1 MTDRPVRPIS
11 DAPWTISI
19 DTGGTF
25 TDCIARSPQGVH
37 RRIKVLSNGRL
48 RAILRRDGTTHRLE
62 WRGSRPELDLTG
74 ARLRMLIAEGEVA
87 SEILSHD
94 AASDEVRLRP
104 AAWLDAIADPRIVE
118 LDLGIGAPRLA
129 IALAIGCDPR
139 RILAAV
145 DLRIATT
152 RGTNALL
159 EHRVGRTLLLVTEGF
174 ADLLRIGDQTR
185 PDLFALAI
193 PDRVPLHAAVV
204 EVPSRLDALGSLVR
218 PLDEDL
224 LRRRLGAV
232 ARDEIDAVALS
243 LVHGARHPAT
253 EARIAELL
261 RAQGFRRISCGSTLS
276 SRPGYLERTTAATAN
291 AALDREIR
299 DFLAEIS
306 RPGERI
312 SVRVMTSAGALVE
325 RSRFEPIESLLS
337 GPAAGA
343 VGVAAVADSLGRSKV
358 IGFDMGGTSTDVVRV
373 AGRVP
378 VRGRT
383 VVGHLTL
390 ASACVGIETVAAGGG
405 SICSVDAEG
414 RLRVGPESA
423 GADPGPAC
431 YGRGGPLT
439 ITDVNLL
446 LGRVDPRRFGVPLD
460 VRAAE
465 RVLERILTSRG
476 GSRDRL
482 EVLES
487 FRAIADERMAGA
499 IESVSSRLG
508 FAPSDHSL
516 VAFGGAGGQHAT
528 AIADR
533 LGIAEVILPLDAGLL
548 SAAGLSHARLERR
561 REQSILEPL
570 ERFTSRAESVASG
583 LLDRAS
589 EDLLAQGLSSDRI
602 ERGEPVAALRLA
614 GQEEPIELPLFP
626 IDLLAERF
634 RDAFRGQYGYL
645 PPARPI
651 EVMLLHATC
660 RERLEQPPRA
670 VAVPDL
676 EPPTA
681 DATIRLRSRGRWV
694 EAPSFDRARLEP
706 GAAIA
711 GPAVISDP
719 QSTAILD
726 EGWTARVESDGA
738 VVARRCGERDGPLL
752 HAAGRPEIL
761 AARLASIA
769 EEMGERLRRTA
780 ISVNIKHR
788 LDFSCAIL
796 DGAGTLVVNAPHL
809 PVHLGALGLAART
822 MLARLP
828 LRRGDVAVTN
838 HPAFGGSHLPDVTV
852 ITPIF
857 LDEEPGDGTDR
868 PIAILANRAHH
879 AEIGGVRPGSM
890 APSATRLVD
899 EGVAIAPR
907 LLVSGGEARWSEL
920 EAILRGAPFPSR
932 AVEENLADLA
942 AQVAANQR
950 GAERLRTLIAEAGPE
965 AFLGSLAELATHG
978 LATLRRAIPRL
989 LPSPTQARVELDD
1002 GTPIAVSLSREA
1014 RREGEWLVVDFA
1026 GSGGVHPSNR
1036 NAPRAIV
1043 HAAVLYVLRVL
1054 LGEDLPLHEGLM
1066 RAVDLRVPPGILDPP
1081 FVGDPREDPAVA
1093 AGNTETSQR
1102 IVECLMLAFGAVA
1115 GGQGTMNNV
1124 ILGSDAFG
1132 SYETIGGGAGAGDG
1146 FRGASAV
1153 HTHMTNTRIGDPEFI
1168 EARHPI
1174 RIEEFSIRRG
1184 TGGRGRFAGGDGVR
1198 RVYRAIAPLSACVVA
1213 EHRREG
1219 GPGLSGGEP
1228 GAPGAERVLRH
1239 DGRVEAISG
1248 HAEVDLEPGDRLVV
1262 ETPGGGGFGAH
1273 SPPSAAATSTSRA

>member
-1 MTDRPVRPIS
+1 M
-11 DAPWTISI
+11 
-19 DTGGTF
+19 
-25 TDCIARSPQGVH
+25 
-37 RRIKVLSNGRL
+37 
-48 RAILRRDGTTHRLE
+48 
-62 WRGSRPELDLTG
+62 LDLTG
-74 ARLRMLIAEGEVA
+74 ARLLVLLPEGEVG
-87 SEILSHD
+87 STIVSHD
-94 AASDEVRLRP
+94 ADRDEVRLLP
-104 AAWLDAIADPRIVE
+104 AAWLDAIVDPRIVE
-118 LDLGIGAPRLA
+118 IDLGVGAPRLA
-129 IALAIGCDPR
+129 IALATGCDPR
-139 RILAAV
+139 RIDAEV

-159 EHRVGRTLLLVTEGF
+159 EHRVGRTLLVVTEGF

-185 PDLFALAI
+185 PDLFALSI

-204 EVPSRLDALGSLVR
+204 EVPWRVDASGTEVR

-224 LRRRLGAV
+224 LRRRLRAIDQDQIEAV
-232 ARDEIDAVALS
+232 AVS

-253 EARIAELL
+253 EARVAEVL
-261 RAQGFRRISCGSTLS
+261 REEGFRRISCGGTLS

-343 VGVAAVADSLGRSKV
+343 VGVAAVARSLGRSRV

-378 VRGRT
+378 VSGRT

-405 SICSVDAEG
+405 SICAVDAEG

-423 GADPGPAC
+423 GAEPGPAC

-460 VRAAE
+460 VAAAE
-465 RVLERILTSRG
+465 RVLDRILCSRG
-476 GSRDRL
+476 DARDRL

-487 FRAIADERMAGA
+487 FLAIADERMAGA
-499 IESVSSRLG
+499 IESVSSRQG
-508 FAPSDHSL
+508 FAPSDHAL

-528 AIADR
+528 AIAER
-533 LGIAEVILPLDAGLL
+533 LGIEEVILPLDAGIL
-548 SAAGLSHARLERR
+548 SAAGLCHARLERR
-561 REQSILEPL
+561 REQGILEPL
-570 ERFTSRAESVASG
+570 DHFASRGEEVARG
-583 LLDRAS
+583 LLDRAT
-589 EDLLAQGLSSDRI
+589 EDLRVQGLPADLI

-614 GQEEPIELPLFP
+614 GQEDPIELPLHP
-626 IDLLAERF
+626 IDLLSDRF
-634 RDAFRGQYGYL
+634 RDAFRGQYGY
-645 PPARPI
+645 PPPDRPI

-660 RERLEQPPRA
+660 RERLGEMPRA

-676 EPPTA
+676 PTPA
-681 DATIRLRSRGRWV
+681 PDAMLRLRSRGRWS
-694 EAPSFDRARLEP
+694 EAPSFDRARLGP
-706 GAAIA
+706 GTAIA
-711 GPAVISDP
+711 GPAVISDA

-738 VVARRCGERDGPLL
+738 LVARRSARREAPAV
-752 HAAGRPEIL
+752 HVAARPEIL

-852 ITPIF
+852 ITPVF
-857 LDEEPGDGTDR
+857 LPEDEGAGDATGR

-890 APSATRLVD
+890 APSATRLVH

-907 LLVSGGEARWSEL
+907 LLVSAGEARWSEM
-920 EAILRGAPFPSR
+920 ESILRAAPFPSR

-950 GAERLRTLIAEAGPE
+950 GVERLRALIAEAGPE
-965 AFLGSLAELATHG
+965 AFRGSLADLATHG
-978 LATLRRAIPRL
+978 LATLRREIPRL
-989 LPSPTQARVELDD
+989 LPAPRRARVELDD
-1002 GTPIAVSLSREA
+1002 GTPIAVSLHREV
-1014 RREGEWLVVDFA
+1014 RLDGEWLVVDFA
-1026 GSGGVHPSNR
+1026 GSGSLHPSNR

-1066 RAVDLRVPPGILDPP
+1066 RAVDLRVPRGILDPP
-1081 FVGDPREDPAVA
+1081 FGGDPREDPAVA

-1102 IVECLMLAFGAVA
+1102 VVECLMLAFGAIA

-1132 SYETIGGGAGAGDG
+1132 SYETICGGAGAGDG

-1174 RIEEFSIRRG
+1174 RIEEFSIRHG

-1198 RVYRAIAPLSACVVA
+1198 RIYRALAPLSACVVA

-1219 GPGLSGGEP
+1219 GPGLAGGES
-1228 GAPGAERVLRH
+1228 GAPGAERLLRR
-1239 DGRVEAISG
+1239 DGRVEVLSG

-1262 ETPGGGGFGAH
+1262 ETPGGGGFGAP
-1273 SPPSAAATSTSRA
+1273 SPAFSSVVPP